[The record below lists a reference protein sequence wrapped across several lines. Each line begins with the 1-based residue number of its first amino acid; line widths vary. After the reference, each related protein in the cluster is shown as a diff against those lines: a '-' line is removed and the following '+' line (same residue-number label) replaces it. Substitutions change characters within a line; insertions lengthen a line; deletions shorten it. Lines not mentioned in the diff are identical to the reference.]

1 MAAAVAVAGS
11 TDGPAA
17 DRGSIAID
25 RRLSSVLPHAV
36 PEEPAVPIA
45 LLPAALAEDERG
57 GQYIVIV
64 QTSGE
69 FSRWLRDPGPGA
81 DGLQVEGLISDPEVW
96 ALAAQGAV
104 PIPIDVV
111 LSDPASE
118 FSALYRLVDVRMA
131 RPVRVTI
138 PARPGFLK
146 ALRLAAS
153 LQLPVRLLPG
163 QPGPDVLA
171 ELTAAA
177 QFYLHDPMVEA
188 PVEFFHSV
196 FAVFRGMGGGTLWG
210 FLEQDPAVYS
220 IRDAAGRAIHAPD
233 FVATH
238 LARLISQGAECAACP
253 WQTVCAGYF
262 KWPDPA
268 YDCAGVKELFAAL
281 EAAAGEITRDLA
293 SEESIAA

>member
-1 MAAAVAVAGS
+1 MS
-11 TDGPAA
+11 
-17 DRGSIAID
+17 
-25 RRLSSVLPHAV
+25 
-36 PEEPAVPIA
+36 EEPAAPIP

-57 GQYIVIV
+57 GPFIVIV
-64 QTSGE
+64 RTGGE
-69 FSRWLRDPGPGA
+69 FSRWLRDPKPGA
-81 DGLQVEGLISDPEVW
+81 DGLQVEGLIGDPEVW
-96 ALAAQGAV
+96 ALAAQGTL

-138 PARPGFLK
+138 PVRPGFLK

-163 QPGPDVLA
+163 QPGPEVLA
-171 ELTAAA
+171 ELAAAA
-177 QFYLHDPMVEA
+177 QFYLHDSMVEA

-196 FAVFRGMGGGTLWG
+196 FAVFRGMGDGTLWG
-210 FLEQDPAVYS
+210 FLEQDPAVFS
-220 IRDAAGRAIHAPD
+220 ERDAAGGAIHAPD

-238 LARLISQGAECAACP
+238 LARLLSQGAECAGCR
-253 WQTVCAGYF
+253 WQTLCAGYF

-268 YDCAGVKELFAAL
+268 YDCAGVKELFASL
-281 EAAAGEITRDLA
+281 EAAADEITRDLA
-293 SEESIAA
+293 SPEITAIVHHSLR